1 MGKQDV
7 FKCNCVLP
15 LYLKRLGEE
24 TLNLAGYQL
33 FFNVA
38 YNTAEL
44 NFCSA
49 NRYSVRLVAVFIA
62 AFGFLTVFIVRL

>member
-7 FKCNCVLP
+7 FKFNCVLP
-15 LYLKRLGEE
+15 LYLKSLGEE
-24 TLNLAGYQL
+24 TLNFAGYQL

-44 NFCSA
+44 NFCSG
-49 NRYSVRLVAVFIA
+49 NRYSVQLAAVFIS
-62 AFGFLTVFIVRL
+62 AFMGS